1 MKEWLNDRN
10 VKTNSVLRKKMVKIT
25 YPHYWFFCKT
35 MIYWCAAN
43 WNKSDRISFSSAITI
58 FLGFHCSSIDL
69 FIFVA
74 VLRPLSHNNIVF
86 RVFITFPLYCWK
98 GCSIGVVMN
107 IFSSACINQMVII
120 SCFTTIELKI
130 ANTVGMD
137 WFMI

>member
-35 MIYWCAAN
+35 MICWCAAN
-43 WNKSDRISFSSAITI
+43 WNKSDRISLSTTISFFLDFIVFLFVYLYLWQFYVYWVTIIQYFVFSSPYSLLLKWLFYWCQNEYILI
-58 FLGFHCSSIDL
+58 NMYQSNGDL
-69 FIFVA
+69 
-74 VLRPLSHNNIVF
+74 
-86 RVFITFPLYCWK
+86 
-98 GCSIGVVMN
+98 
-107 IFSSACINQMVII
+107 

-137 WFMI
+137 WFVI